1 MNRAMALMAAVT
13 TGLTLL
19 LLAGC
24 GGGKP
29 FNVKS
34 GVTLPA
40 LTDAPLAEQSG
51 VRMQAAAVRDEDYLL
66 AIFDAN
72 LMMAGVLPVNLTI
85 TNQRAESLDLRKA
98 RFEVHS
104 LDGHVY
110 KAADGKRA
118 FARLIK
124 YYGIST
130 YNKSGYKK
138 SREDF
143 AAYAFDTEK
152 PLAMGESRQG
162 MVFFIVPDGVIRA
175 AGLKLIGARLGAAEH
190 SAVELQLN

>member
-1 MNRAMALMAAVT
+1 MKRGAWRLIAAVT
-13 TGLTLL
+13 IALTWL

-34 GVTLPA
+34 DVTLPA
-40 LTDAPLAEQSG
+40 LAAAPVADASG

-66 AIFDAN
+66 ATFDAN
-72 LMMAGVLPVNLTI
+72 LILAGVLPVNLAVA
-85 TNQRAESLDLRKA
+85 NQTAAPIDLRKA
-98 RFEVHS
+98 RFAVRS
-104 LDGHVY
+104 PDGHVY
-110 KAADGKRA
+110 KAADAKHA

-143 AAYAFDTEK
+143 AAYAFDTAK

-162 MVFFIVPDGVIRA
+162 MLFFIVPDGVTGA
-175 AGLKLIGARLGAAEH
+175 AGLKLIGARLGAAD
-190 SAVELQLN
+190 SVELHLN